1 MKKKSKIERTK
12 KKTSPLKHVVVAL
25 LISAAGYQLY
35 SYGLLDSLIWGQ
47 KTDSAAAIVEQVVP
61 EEQQEEV
68 NHGLKEHRFK
78 STLEEPKLLGIHSY
92 DELTNLALLVLKVK
106 KSEKDAATLFGLQRI
121 SIAHKRERA
130 IEKELEAQ
138 IAKSDLQIAVSL
150 KEKRELNKTPITHE
164 QEMEPLKPKFVIPT
178 QADTTQTTLGLP
190 STVANSFDTIELSEP
205 VRKKNGVTI
214 DDFSLKGVVGSVAII
229 RVRDELHDSIRVGHV
244 IKGLKVQLI
253 DKTTNCVTFSQ
264 KDGKVDVLCMQ

>member
-106 KSEKDAATLFGLQRI
+106 KAKKMQRRY
-121 SIAHKRERA
+121 SDYNEFQLLTRER
-130 IEKELEAQ
+130 ERL
-138 IAKSDLQIAVSL
+138 
-150 KEKRELNKTPITHE
+150 
-164 QEMEPLKPKFVIPT
+164 
-178 QADTTQTTLGLP
+178 
-190 STVANSFDTIELSEP
+190 
-205 VRKKNGVTI
+205 KKNWRHRLPKATCK
-214 DDFSLKGVVGSVAII
+214 L
-229 RVRDELHDSIRVGHV
+229 
-244 IKGLKVQLI
+244 QLALRRRE
-253 DKTTNCVTFSQ
+253 N
-264 KDGKVDVLCMQ
+264 